1 MKWPCRGAMQ
11 DSAFSFNPVDRFR
24 YVRVISRLN
33 PRGAR
38 PSRRRSRITFG
49 ERGRV
54 RASRRKAKKRNAA
67 CEVSV
72 RGRRNKSVRPCRRS
86 PLRGH
91 SFPSCHPIFFFSPD
105 VSCGIDP
112 KTNGTRRV
120 GVARGHEENREKVR
134 ERMREREGKGETI
147 GRARERKR
155 DNIRVM

>member
-67 CEVSV
+67 CERCPSAVAAINRSDRAV
-72 RGRRNKSVRPCRRS
+72 ARPCVDTVSHRAIR
-86 PLRGH
+86 
-91 SFPSCHPIFFFSPD
+91 FFFSPPMSAAASIPKRTARD
-105 VSCGIDP
+105 EWVS
-112 KTNGTRRV
+112 RV
-120 GVARGHEENREKVR
+120 AVKRTEKKYGRE
-134 ERMREREGKGETI
+134 
-147 GRARERKR
+147 
-155 DNIRVM
+155 